1 MEQMILTN
9 KDQFPTEEI
18 IFAHL
23 GKSKIIW
30 ESLFNHIHNNYPD
43 FTEQW
48 RYYNDGK
55 SWLMKVTKKSTT
67 IFWLSI
73 SKDSFRI
80 TFYFGDKAEPAI
92 MESSLSDKIKGQFM
106 NGKRYGKIRGITL
119 IMNTKQNIKFVKEL
133 IAIKLKMK

>member
-23 GKSKIIW
+23 GKFKIIW
-30 ESLFNHIHNNYPD
+30 ESLFNHIHDNYPD
-43 FTEQW
+43 FAEQW

-73 SKDSFRI
+73 IKDSFRI

-119 IMNTKQNIKFVKEL
+119 IMNTKQNIKFAKEL
-133 IAIKLKMK
+133 ISLKLKMK